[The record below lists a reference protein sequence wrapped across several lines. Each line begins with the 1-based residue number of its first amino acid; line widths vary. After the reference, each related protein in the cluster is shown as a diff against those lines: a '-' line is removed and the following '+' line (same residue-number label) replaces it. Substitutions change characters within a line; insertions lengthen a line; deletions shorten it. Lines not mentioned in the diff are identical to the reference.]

1 MRWRFVLLVLLPTR
15 PQRIKLSWFGFDMTY
30 LCTTLRCKFCLS
42 WFGCGRQFMK
52 DLCANPRCISLSRF
66 WLGGQTMIYWSTKP
80 RCLNVARF
88 CWWRKLM
95 KYVYTRPRCIYIYIY
110 QDFAV
115 DANSWNM
122 YTPSLGAYNNPDVAP
137 EAISL
142 HTTITYSLPKQ
153 NHAIFM
159 HQASVHITIV
169 TLFWKHNHYCLM
181 QRVWFWSTIM
191 KYLWTKP

>member
-95 KYVYTRPRCIYIYIY
+95 KYVYTKPRCIYIYIY
-110 QDFAV
+110 IYIKILLLTQ
-115 DANSWNM
+115 
-122 YTPSLGAYNNPDVAP
+122 TH
-137 EAISL
+137 EIC
-142 HTTITYSLPKQ
+142 T
-153 NHAIFM
+153 
-159 HQASVHITIV
+159 HQASVHITI
-169 TLFWKHNHYCLM
+169 LM
-181 QRVWFWSTIM
+181 LHPKQSRCIQLSHIRFQSKIM
-191 KYLWTKP
+191 RYLCTKPQCI